1 MQRAWFDDEH
11 GGDESLVE
19 TLDDDDDD
27 YDDGDDDNYDEGD
40 DDDDDYPNI
49 CRELGLTANAIF
61 IQREKTTLDF
71 K

>member
-11 GGDESLVE
+11 DGDESLVE
-19 TLDDDDDD
+19 TLDDDDDN
-27 YDDGDDDNYDEGD
+27 YDDGD